1 MRENHMR
8 PHFRT
13 LLFAIAA
20 TVLAAVAPA
29 HAADG
34 PSRPVTLIV
43 PFPPGGF
50 TDSVARAVAPEL
62 SRALGQPVVVEN
74 RPGAGGRIGI
84 DIVARSPADSYTL
97 GVTVPA
103 NYSLLPV
110 IDKKYA
116 EITEQLTPVMIAV
129 RTQSGIAINP
139 EKTPANNLAEF
150 LAYAK
155 ANPGKIAYGT
165 AGAGTSF
172 HFWSEAITQT
182 LGIDA
187 VHVPYKG
194 EAPVVTDL
202 IGGQIQYALVTGSA
216 KPMIDSGKLRLLVV
230 AAPERWPLF
239 PDVPTL
245 KELGFEPIDSS
256 GWLGFVTAPRAPAEV
271 VERLNSGLAH
281 ALAAPAVRQYLEG
294 LGYQIVASKPEAMAS
309 TMLRETTSF
318 SNVLK
323 SGRIKLD

>member
-1 MRENHMR
+1 MR
-8 PHFRT
+8 PPIRT
-13 LLFAIAA
+13 LLLAIAT

-34 PSRPVTLIV
+34 PSKPVTMIV

-62 SRALGQPVVVEN
+62 SRELGQPVVVEN

-84 DIVARSPADSYTL
+84 DIVSRSPADSYTL

-103 NYSLLPV
+103 NFSLLPV

-116 EITEQLTPVMIAV
+116 EITEQVTPVMIAV
-129 RTQSGIAINP
+129 RTQSAIAINP
-139 EKTPANNLAEF
+139 AKTPANNLAEF

-155 ANPGKIAYGT
+155 AHPGQISYGT
-165 AGAGTSF
+165 GGAGTSV
-172 HFWSEAITQT
+172 HFWSEAITQA
-182 LGIDA
+182 LGLDA

-194 EAPVVTDL
+194 EAPVIADL
-202 IGGQIQYALVTGSA
+202 LGGQVQYALVTGSIR
-216 KPMIDSGKLRLLVV
+216 PMVDAGKLRLLVV

-245 KELGFEPIDSS
+245 KELGFEPIDAS
-256 GWLGFVTAPRAPAEV
+256 GWLGFVTAPKAPAEV

-294 LGYQIVASKPEAMAS
+294 LGYQIIASKPEVMTN
-309 TMLRETTSF
+309 TMLRETGSF
-318 SNVLK
+318 SNLLK